1 MSKKDL
7 LVKDLDSA
15 SVDSVIAKFKDSG
28 LSKLSIKVKDME
40 ISMELPVAGLSAV
53 APLMS
58 AGAAPVEN
66 KLSEENGTKVTSPL
80 VGTFYGASAPG
91 KPRFVE
97 VGSQVAEGDT
107 LCIIEAMKVMNEI
120 KAPVSGRITN
130 ILVKEAQM
138 VEYDEVLFTIE

>member
-1 MSKKDL
+1 MAKKDM
-7 LVKDLDSA
+7 LVKELDTA
-15 SVDSVIAKFKDSG
+15 SVDALITKFKDSG
-28 LSKLSIKVKDME
+28 LSRLAIKSKDIE
-40 ISMELPVAGLSAV
+40 IEMELPVAGSV
-53 APLMS
+53 GISPLLS

-97 VGSQVAEGDT
+97 VGSQVSEGDT